1 MMSEKEMMKKEDMIL
16 LNSRLTA
23 TNSTYMPMQIGAL
36 IIASIYTV
44 GDMPFFSFA
53 WMGLS
58 ILTYIKRK
66 KDIKCIMRGI
76 K

>member
-1 MMSEKEMMKKEDMIL
+1 MVTVKKMMKKEDMIL

-36 IIASIYTV
+36 IIASIYII
-44 GDMPFFSFA
+44 GDMPLFTFA
-53 WMGLS
+53 WIGLS
-58 ILTYIKRK
+58 VLTYIKRK